1 LANQAPRKSPA
12 AADQLQQ
19 QRHDLISAIQQAKR
33 LIADSQ
39 AVLARI
45 EQQQLAVTNP
55 TGVSLRER
63 DRRPSG

>member
-1 LANQAPRKSPA
+1 LANQATRKSRG
-12 AADQLQQ
+12 AADQLEQ

-45 EQQQLAVTNP
+45 EQQQIATAGP
-55 TGVSLRER
+55 AGISLRER

>member
-1 LANQAPRKSPA
+1 LANQAPRKSRA
-12 AADQLQQ
+12 AADQFEQ
-19 QRHDLISAIQQAKR
+19 QRHDLIAAIQQAKR

-45 EQQQLAVTNP
+45 ERQQVAVREP
-55 TGVSLRER
+55 ASVSRRER

>member
-1 LANQAPRKSPA
+1 LADQAPRKSRA
-12 AADQLQQ
+12 AADHFEQ

-45 EQQQLAVTNP
+45 EQQQIATAEP
-55 TGVSLRER
+55 ASISLRER

>member
-1 LANQAPRKSPA
+1 LANQAPRKSRA
-12 AADQLQQ
+12 AADQFEQ

-33 LIADSQ
+33 LITESK

-45 EQQQLAVTNP
+45 EQQQVAVTKP
-55 TGVSLRER
+55 AGVSLRER